1 MQFFC
6 LAKLNS
12 GKVSHSIGWGGGVM
26 TWNAVGVFGSKKEV
40 VKVIEQ
46 LKSEGVSLSEMFI
59 IGNDLRLI
67 AEISKQT
74 GIHSLKRTLNTPEK
88 DNGVFMHNLATA
100 FDDLDDRS
108 GYKKILSSFGLSEQ
122 DAAEYQTYI
131 EDGLM
136 VLLVDEDDT

>member
-1 MQFFC
+1 
-6 LAKLNS
+6 
-12 GKVSHSIGWGGGVM
+12 M